1 MGKVIEPAGSSPAPG
16 KKVHD
21 MPLDTATPATAATKI
36 DWLARA
42 DQLAK
47 TIAAQAAAHDADDS
61 FVADAYALL
70 KAEGFFKALVPVEFG
85 GGGAETAEICQ
96 VIRRLGA
103 ACGSTALAFAMH
115 SHLVAVAAWRWRKQG
130 APTEGLLKRVAAEDL
145 VLVSSGGSDWLASGG
160 QAVKVEGGFKITA
173 RKAFSSGCLAGD
185 LLSTSA
191 VWNDPEGGPTVLHF
205 AVALK
210 GPGVEIVDTWRTLG
224 MRGTGSHDVVL
235 TEVFVPDAAISSRR
249 PSGPWHPLF
258 HIIGMIAFPLIYSAY
273 LGVAEGARTRAL
285 EITRRKSPDA
295 SLAELVGSMENA
307 FAGAEMA
314 WERMVDTAQNGVPG
328 PDTTNRAMICR
339 SLLAQ
344 GAIATVER
352 AMEAAGGASFYR
364 DTGLERAFRDVQGA
378 RFHPLQDAPQRRYS
392 GRVALGWDIDA

>member
-1 MGKVIEPAGSSPAPG
+1 MGKVKEPAGEGPASD
-16 KKVHD
+16 KKVQD
-21 MPLDTATPATAATKI
+21 MPLDTAIPETAVARI

-42 DQLAK
+42 DRLAE
-47 TIAAQAAAHDADDS
+47 TIAAQAAVHDADDS

-70 KAEGFFKALVPVEFG
+70 KTEGFFKALVPVEFG

-160 QAVKVEGGFKITA
+160 TATKVEGGFKITA

-191 VWNDPEGGPTVLHF
+191 VWNDPDGGPTVLHF
-205 AVALK
+205 AVPLK
-210 GPGVEIVDTWRTLG
+210 GAGVEIIETWRTLG

-235 TEVFVPDAAISSRR
+235 TEVFVSEAAISGRR

-273 LGVAEGARTRAL
+273 VGVADGARAKAL
-285 EITRRKSPDA
+285 EIVRRKSPDPF
-295 SLAELVGSMENA
+295 LAEQVGAMENA

-314 WERMVDTAQNGVPG
+314 WERMVETAENGVPG
-328 PDTTNRAMICR
+328 PETTNRAMIGR
-339 SLLAQ
+339 TLVAQ

-352 AMEAAGGASFYR
+352 AMEAVGGASFYR
-364 DTGLERAFRDVQGA
+364 DAGLERAFRDVQGA
-378 RFHPLQDAPQRRYS
+378 RFHPLQEGPQRRYT
-392 GRVALGWDIDA
+392 GRVALGWDIDG